1 MKMRAHTLA
10 ILIGL
15 LLAPRVMASDSQ
27 EIPLMKVYKS
37 ETCGCCLHWMAYL
50 EEHQIS
56 SEGVHPQ
63 NLAGFKEAFG
73 IAPQFQSCHTGVID
87 DRYVFEGHVP
97 AKHIKQFLESPPSGA
112 IGLSVPG
119 MPVGSPGMEIGDRF
133 DPYTVVQLNADGT
146 SEPFAQISTPS
157 DQF

>member
-1 MKMRAHTLA
+1 MMKQALIFLFTLA
-10 ILIGL
+10 
-15 LLAPRVMASDSQ
+15 LAVAQNSAATELTQPKF
-27 EIPLMKVYKS
+27 MKVYKS
-37 ETCGCCLHWMAYL
+37 ETCGCCLHWMAHL

-63 NLAGFKEAFG
+63 NLASFKEAFG

-87 DRYVFEGHVP
+87 DRFVFEGHVP

-146 SEPFAQISTPS
+146 TQPFAQISTPS